1 MSTPDTN
8 HETNVWA
15 MCEAAAGALARAW
28 CGPARTL
35 EMEDELRRLADQLG
49 AAWADPEP
57 LPPSLRRIAG
67 LFCVVLGFLAEVGQ
81 EYRAGDGDAA
91 AAAVDVAAWWN
102 RRLIAVLDRE
112 VLGWP

>member
-1 MSTPDTN
+1 MSDN
-8 HETNVWA
+8 DHESEVWRL
-15 MCEAAAGALARAW
+15 CECGAAALARAW
-28 CGPARTL
+28 VGPGPTL
-35 EMEDELRRLADQLG
+35 EAEDELRRLADQLG

-57 LPPSLRRIAG
+57 LPLSLRRISG
-67 LFCVVLGFLAEVGQ
+67 LFAVVLGFLAEVGM